1 MGNSLSII
9 LVIFIE
15 FKEAFKLF
23 DRDGDG
29 TVDVDELGTVMKSLG
44 QEPTEQEVR
53 DMINE
58 VDNDQSGSIEFP
70 EFLQLMAK
78 KMNDTDTEQE
88 IKDAFKVFDTS
99 ARGYI
104 TAIELKDIMTTLG
117 EKLTDEETDEMIKY
131 SHADMDGH
139 INYVEFVRLM
149 TAP

>member
-1 MGNSLSII
+1 MDQLSQEQID
-9 LVIFIE
+9 E

-44 QEPTEQEVR
+44 QEPTEQEIR
-53 DMINE
+53 DMISE
-58 VDNDQSGSIEFP
+58 VDNDGSGSIEFP

-88 IKDAFKVFDTS
+88 IKDAFKVFDEH

-104 TAIELKDIMTTLG
+104 TVDELKDIMSTLG
-117 EKLTDEETDEMIKY
+117 EKLTDEETEEMIKY
-131 SHADMDGH
+131 SHVDEEGH
-139 INYVEFVRLM
+139 INYVEFVQLM